1 MPEHDCLSTLMGQKE
16 AEGKLYLTIT
26 TTLIQ
31 NFDQKV
37 DTYLPLSSVLIQHM
51 PQLA

>member
-1 MPEHDCLSTLMGQKE
+1 MGQKE

-31 NFDQKV
+31 NPNQKA
-37 DTYLPLSSVLIQHM
+37 DTHLPTSSVFIWHM
-51 PQLA
+51 PQFA